1 LWRLGSARRSDDLM
15 DRISSYVEPGYR
27 ALRRRI

>member
-1 LWRLGSARRSDDLM
+1 MSPARRNNDLLERLSD
-15 DRISSYVEPGYR
+15 YVEPGYR